1 MFTENSFAVF
11 DVDGLDERMAA
22 IRQEIQPVFQQLD
35 EVFQQE
41 LEPLLGEE
49 LFIHI
54 AQHRRRTANPPENT
68 WSALSRQKRGY
79 KMEPHFQLGI
89 WPEYV
94 FMWLSCIDQP
104 KNEQV
109 IADTLLEHLDRFAQL
124 SPDFVLSGDHT
135 KEKVEELSPES
146 TERLLKRFRDVKKG
160 EFQVGRIIKREDP
173 LWKNP
178 EAAQKFM
185 VETYEQLVPI
195 YQFASAASC
204 AQVEKEPSLP

>member
-1 MFTENSFAVF
+1 MFTEKSFEVF
-11 DVDGLDERMAA
+11 DVEGLDGRMAA
-22 IRQEIQPVFQQLD
+22 IRKEIQPTFQQLD
-35 EVFQQE
+35 EVFQQV

-54 AQHRRRTANPPENT
+54 AQHRRRTTYPPENT

-89 WPEYV
+89 WPDYV

-104 KNEQV
+104 KNEQAIAQALLDNRQV
-109 IADTLLEHLDRFAQL
+109 IAGL

-135 KEKVEELSPES
+135 QPKVEELSPEN

-160 EFQVGRIIKREDP
+160 EFQIGRIIKREDP
-173 LWKNP
+173 IWKDP
-178 EAAQKFM
+178 KAAQAFM

-195 YQFASAASC
+195 YQLAIEVSF
-204 AQVEKEPSLP
+204 AQVEN

>member
-1 MFTENSFAVF
+1 MFTEKSFAVF
-11 DVDGLDERMAA
+11 DVEGLDGRMAA
-22 IRQEIQPVFQQLD
+22 IRKEIQPTFQQLD
-35 EVFQQE
+35 EVFQQV
-41 LEPLLGEE
+41 LEPLLEEE

-54 AQHRRRTANPPENT
+54 AQHRRRTTYPPENT

-89 WPEYV
+89 WPDYV

-104 KNEQV
+104 KNEQAIAQALLDNQQV
-109 IADTLLEHLDRFAQL
+109 IAGL

-135 KEKVEELSPES
+135 QSKVEKLSPEN

-160 EFQVGRIIKREDP
+160 EFQIGRIIKKEDP
-173 LWKNP
+173 IWKDP
-178 EAAQKFM
+178 EAAQAFM

-195 YQFASAASC
+195 YQLAIEASFA
-204 AQVEKEPSLP
+204 QMEN

>member
-1 MFTENSFAVF
+1 MFTEKSFAVF
-11 DVDGLDERMAA
+11 EVEGLDGRMAA
-22 IRQEIQPVFQQLD
+22 IRKEIQPIFQQLD
-35 EVFQQE
+35 EVFQQV

-54 AQHRRRTANPPENT
+54 AQHRRRTTYPPENT

-89 WPEYV
+89 WPDYV

-104 KNEQV
+104 KNEQAIAQALLDNQQV
-109 IADTLLEHLDRFAQL
+109 IAGL

-135 KEKVEELSPES
+135 QPKVEELSPEN

-160 EFQVGRIIKREDP
+160 EFQIGRIIKKEDP
-173 LWKNP
+173 IWKDP
-178 EAAQKFM
+178 EAAQAFM

-195 YQFASAASC
+195 YQLAIEASF
-204 AQVEKEPSLP
+204 AQVEN

>member
-1 MFTENSFAVF
+1 MFTEKSFAVF
-11 DVDGLDERMAA
+11 DVEGLDGRMAA
-22 IRQEIQPVFQQLD
+22 IRKEIQPIFQQLD
-35 EVFQQE
+35 EVFQQV

-54 AQHRRRTANPPENT
+54 AQHRRRTTYPPENT

-89 WPEYV
+89 WPDYV

-104 KNEQV
+104 KNEQAIAQALLDNQQV
-109 IADTLLEHLDRFAQL
+109 IAGL

-135 KEKVEELSPES
+135 QPKVEELSPEN

-160 EFQVGRIIKREDP
+160 EFQIGRIIKKEDP
-173 LWKNP
+173 IWKDP
-178 EAAQKFM
+178 EAAQAFM

-195 YQFASAASC
+195 YQLAIEASF
-204 AQVEKEPSLP
+204 AQVEN

>member
-1 MFTENSFAVF
+1 MFTEKSFAVF
-11 DVDGLDERMAA
+11 DVEGLDGRMAA
-22 IRQEIQPVFQQLD
+22 IRKEIQPTFQQLD
-35 EVFQQE
+35 EVFQQV
-41 LEPLLGEE
+41 LEPLLGED

-54 AQHRRRTANPPENT
+54 AQHRRRTTYPPENT

-89 WPEYV
+89 WPDYV

-104 KNEQV
+104 KNEQAIAQALLDNQQV
-109 IADTLLEHLDRFAQL
+109 IAGL

-135 KEKVEELSPES
+135 QPKVEELSPEN

-160 EFQVGRIIKREDP
+160 EFQIGRIIKKEDP
-173 LWKNP
+173 IWKDP
-178 EAAQKFM
+178 EEAQAFM

-195 YQFASAASC
+195 YQLAIEASF
-204 AQVEKEPSLP
+204 AQVEN